1 MNLQRIPTLQ
11 RIPARSRRALR
22 PGLVM
27 VLSGWLVTGAAS
39 QARAQSWTGLEPD
52 RIEAI
57 RGMAGLQERL
67 SAALEALCEPPDDG
81 SAALLPCQVA
91 IDGADWA
98 DGVLELRLTAAFED
112 RQLPMSPTGVER
124 MAALLAWAAS
134 PDGDVGGVRILCRRS
149 PEEPWRS
156 LEWFLPVS
164 PPGVYMEPDDP
175 PPPDSGPMPPPKAP
189 ADQVILS
196 PGRQPAGAL
205 SGVIVYASAGHGW
218 TAGTSGWYL
227 QRGLLHSLNEDYGN
241 IDQLD
246 TFVEYCFNA
255 GATVV
260 PYRPVGYQSAEV
272 VLDQD
277 DPEVT
282 YTGVWTSSTGSPY
295 YENGRTVSGVS
306 YRYAVTSASET
317 ATARY
322 TPNLPNAGFY
332 PVYTWV
338 LNSSNRTTQKY
349 RIVHSG
355 GAAEVI
361 IDHRMVGKGWVWLGN
376 HHFNAGTSGYVEI
389 SNQSPVSGNVIA
401 DAIRFG
407 NGIGDV
413 IGRNGTVSG
422 YPREEEASRYWAES
436 EADINAAGLP
446 SSIYDCCT
454 SDGDDNVGTAA
465 RWAREMNNEAVGN
478 RWNRVYL
485 EFHTNAHTGTARGTV
500 ALITT
505 TGETTHQ
512 ALLADIVGEEIEE
525 DMQLLENVVPFEHP
539 WASRANTYTSAY
551 GAISTANNGNEFD
564 ATILE
569 VAFHD
574 NVQDA
579 QLLLDAKVR
588 DAVSR
593 SSVHALIKFLHNI
606 SGGAVPLAFPP
617 DRPRRLQAVHD
628 GAGGVTVTW
637 QAPPSGEAWGGP
649 ATSYRVYRSANG
661 YGFDAGVDVGAATSV
676 TLADIPPE
684 TTVYLRVAGGESM
697 PSETLAVRRP
707 ASGQARVLIVSG
719 FDVVSR
725 FQNPVQTIP
734 LGAMQRPIARQVNS
748 FDYTVQHAA
757 ALAAAGWSFDAC
769 ANEAIIDGTVS
780 LSGYRGVVWIL
791 GEQGQASTPTL
802 GAAEQAAL
810 TAYLNAGGSLF
821 ISGAELAWDLD
832 WLDHGRA
839 FFQNVL
845 GGSFIGDDAGTY
857 GAVGSG
863 GCLQGLGS
871 FSFSVP
877 SGAPYDADWPDRIG
891 PRAGAETILTY
902 LGGTADSAGIAFDPG
917 TYRAV
922 SFGVPFETISPEARR
937 IDVMSLVMDYLTAPR
952 GVPGDFDGDQDVDQA
967 DFAHLQR
974 CLTGATLPPTDP
986 ACFNA
991 RLDRDGDVDLDDVT
1005 VFLRCMTGPNQSG
1018 NPACAD

>member
-1 MNLQRIPTLQ
+1 MMLRP
-11 RIPARSRRALR
+11 IPARSREALR
-22 PGLVM
+22 VGLV
-27 VLSGWLVTGAAS
+27 VLGWVWLPIGATS
-39 QARAQSWTGLEPD
+39 TARAQAMYGLQAD
-52 RIEAI
+52 RVEAI
-57 RGMAGLQERL
+57 RGMPGLQDRL
-67 SAALEALCEPPDDG
+67 SAALETLCEPPDDG
-81 SAALLPCQVA
+81 SAALLPCQVV
-91 IDGADWA
+91 IEGAEWA
-98 DGVLELRLTAAFED
+98 DGVIELRLTIPFED
-112 RQLPMSPTGVER
+112 GQLPMSPTGAER
-124 MAALLAWAAS
+124 MAELLAWAAD
-134 PDGDVGGVRILCRRS
+134 PEGYARGARITCRRN
-149 PEEPWRS
+149 PDEPWRS

-164 PPGVYMEPDDP
+164 PPGVYVEPDDP
-175 PPPDSGPMPPPKAP
+175 PPPDPGPMPPPKAP
-189 ADQVILS
+189 PGQVILS

-205 SGVIVYASAGHGW
+205 SGVVVFAAAGHGW
-218 TAGTSGWYL
+218 TAGTSSWAL
-227 QRGLLHSLNEDYGN
+227 QRPLLHSLNEDYGN

-260 PYRPVGYQSAEV
+260 PFRPVGHQSAEV

-282 YTGVWTSSTGSPY
+282 YTGVWTNSTVSPY

-306 YRYAVTSASET
+306 YRYAVASTTET

-322 TPNLPNAGFY
+322 TPNLPKADFY
-332 PVYTWV
+332 PVYAWV
-338 LNSSNRTTQKY
+338 LNSGNRTTQKY

-413 IGRNGTVSG
+413 VGRNGTISG

-436 EADINAAGLP
+436 ETDINAVGLP

-485 EFHTNAHTGTARGTV
+485 EFHTNAYNGTARGTV

-505 TGETTHQ
+505 TGATTNQ
-512 ALLADIVGEEIEE
+512 ALFADIVGEEIEE
-525 DMQLLENVVPFEHP
+525 DMQLLEGVVPFEHP
-539 WASRANTYTSAY
+539 WASRANTYTGAY

-564 ATILE
+564 ATLLE

-593 SSVHALIKFLHNI
+593 SSVHALIKFLNNI
-606 SGGAVPLAFPP
+606 SGGAIPLAFPP
-617 DRPRRLQAVHD
+617 DRPRRLQAVHN
-628 GAGGVTVTW
+628 GGGGVVVSW
-637 QAPPSGEAWGGP
+637 QPPPSGEAWGGP
-649 ATSYRVYRSANG
+649 ATGYRVYRSANG
-661 YGFDAGVDVGAATSV
+661 YGFDAGVDVGAGTSV
-676 TLADIPPE
+676 TLSDIPPE
-684 TTVYLRVAGGESM
+684 TTVYLRVAAYNAGGESM
-697 PSETLAVRRP
+697 PTETLAVRRP
-707 ASGQARVLIVSG
+707 ASGQARVLIVNG

-757 ALAAAGWSFDAC
+757 ALAAAGYSFDAC
-769 ANEAIIDGTVS
+769 ANEAVIDGTIS
-780 LSGYRGVVWIL
+780 LTGYGGVVWIL
-791 GEQGQASTPTL
+791 GEQGQASTRTL
-802 GAAEQAAL
+802 GSAEQNAL

-821 ISGAELAWDLD
+821 ISGTELAWDLD
-832 WLDHGRA
+832 YLNNGRT
-839 FFQNVL
+839 FFQNML
-845 GGSFIGDDAGTY
+845 GGSFIGDSAGTY
-857 GAVGSG
+857 SATGSG

-891 PRAGAETILTY
+891 PRAGAGTILTY

-917 TYRAV
+917 TWRTV
-922 SFGVPFETISPEARR
+922 TFGVPFETIVPEARR
-937 IDVMSLVMDYLTAPR
+937 SEVMTRVMDYLTAPR
-952 GVPGDFDGDQDVDQA
+952 GIPGDFDGDQDVDQA

-974 CLTGATLPPTDP
+974 CLTGATIPPTDP

-991 RLDRDGDVDLDDVT
+991 RLDADGDIDLDDVA
-1005 VFLRCMTGPNQSG
+1005 VFLRCMTGPNQAG
-1018 NPACAD
+1018 DPTCAN